1 MMTEKLWFK
10 QWASSYL
17 TDPRIDRL
25 TDAAAVLLQRM
36 RCVCCLEGSC
46 PVETSEIARKTM
58 RSESQVIVSLPSVL
72 QFFVQRED
80 RLFDVGQERDNAV
93 TERGRKGAQAANAK
107 RRASGTSDA
116 AGDAQ
121 GDGASDAHAHV
132 DSWLTGLEKFRSS
145 DAASDGAGDA
155 TSDAQKLEVRS
166 KEVKN
171 SEDPRFRSA
180 GLSQIFRSEE
190 VKNLEG
196 QTASAMAMVGSISLQ
211 TVLKP
216 VQNVGNVPHGTLE
229 NRPPKPS
236 LEVESSQ
243 WGDRLVIPDGH
254 GRYKPRS
261 TTTTNTGSER
271 REAV

>member
-1 MMTEKLWFK
+1 VHESGAQMMTEKLWFK

-46 PVETSEIARKTM
+46 PVQTSEIARKTM
-58 RSESQVIVSLPSVL
+58 RSESQVVTSLPSVL
-72 QFFVQRED
+72 QFFVFRED

-93 TERGRKGAQAANAK
+93 TERSRKGANAANAK
-107 RRASGTSDA
+107 RKASAASDA
-116 AGDAQ
+116 AGDA
-121 GDGASDAHAHV
+121 
-132 DSWLTGLEKFRSS
+132 SS
-145 DAASDGAGDA
+145 DAASEAHAKVDSWLEGLGRFPVSVAA
-155 TSDAQKLEVRS
+155 SDAQAVAASDAKKLEVRS

-180 GLSQIFRSEE
+180 GLSQILEVRGSE
-190 VKNLEG
+190 VKAE
-196 QTASAMAMVGSISLQ
+196 TA
-211 TVLKP
+211 T
-216 VQNVGNVPHGTLE
+216 VQNVENVPRGTCE
-229 NRPPKPS
+229 PQTPKSS
-236 LEVESSQ
+236 LEVDDSK
-243 WGDRLVIPDGH
+243 WGDRLAIPDGH

-261 TTTTNTGSER
+261 TTNINTGSER